1 MSDPAKKAAS
11 RAASRKIAVALRGL
25 SYDDAY
31 SLLSGRLHACF
42 DRLPDASV
50 NMLLMFFIT
59 HAMEARAA
67 RAEGRDANYHTA
79 HQLTRWAEIRRD
91 EAGGTH
97 HGQVDRRHG
106 APAVECGARGPR
118 ARARQFLSASQ
129 TVTRLIYGDMDR
141 RGVVDATK
149 ANSCWRST
157 WATIS
162 HERAQLADLY

>member
-31 SLLSGRLHACF
+31 SLLSGHLHACF

-91 EAGGTH
+91 EAGGYTSLRFTPSWRTRMDAH
-97 HGQVDRRHG
+97 RPFLHITVRLTAVMAHPQWNAAHE
-106 APAVECGARGPR
+106 AP
-118 ARARQFLSASQ
+118 
-129 TVTRLIYGDMDR
+129 
-141 RGVVDATK
+141 
-149 ANSCWRST
+149 
-157 WATIS
+157 
-162 HERAQLADLY
+162 ERAQGNFFQRPKQ